1 MSYLRD
7 TQYRCPICE
16 IELTEQEV
24 DNYSLFWDNSIFKI
38 DVENFSQAH
47 AEFSSPNDAESD
59 FHNNVELNEFQ
70 DDSIHSILESYE
82 IHANTRGHQKI
93 KIKLD
98 KLSNCVT
105 KISSY
110 YNGLIIDRVMAW
122 RLIEID
128 EKANGNAKTMIQ

>member
-47 AEFSSPNDAESD
+47 AEFSSPNDAESGI
-59 FHNNVELNEFQ
+59 FTLF
-70 DDSIHSILESYE
+70 Y
-82 IHANTRGHQKI
+82 
-93 KIKLD
+93 
-98 KLSNCVT
+98 
-105 KISSY
+105 
-110 YNGLIIDRVMAW
+110 
-122 RLIEID
+122 
-128 EKANGNAKTMIQ
+128 